1 MKPWARASGLDNL
14 KRVPDMRPIEI
25 WIGCFI
31 GSMLGVIVGEFFNQ
45 FLLLRRAKRL
55 LRDL

>member
-1 MKPWARASGLDNL
+1 
-14 KRVPDMRPIEI
+14 MRPIEI